1 MPKPPSTTTYA
12 YRVRID
18 GLMDDKVDQFFK
30 QYCQRWLLVHHETTT
45 ENPHY
50 HAYCETKYSQGNFS
64 NHIKRDLGVKG
75 GDYSNKKCDSDRM
88 IEYLSYLFNSK
99 KGNKSRVV
107 SYEGFSVLDVATYK
121 ANAEQIA
128 EEFQQRM
135 SATKKTQYDIVMIVL
150 ERMDPRQTCYPAIVY
165 DVVID
170 TLKAYHMV
178 ARPNHIKDIISCVM
192 AYSDDKDARDR
203 SKELTL
209 KYFQSINT

>member
-75 GDYSNKKCDSDRM
+75 GDYSNKKCDEDRR

-121 ANAEQIA
+121 SNAEQIA

-135 SATKKTQYDIVMIVL
+135 SATKKTQYDVVMLVL
-150 ERMDPRQTCYPAIVY
+150 ERIDHTMAHSPSYVY
-165 DVVID
+165 DFVID
-170 TLKAYHMV
+170 VLKANHMV
-178 ARPNHIKDIISCVM
+178 ARPNHVKDILSSVM
-192 AYSDDKDARDR
+192 AYSESRKAKDVA
-203 SKELTL
+203 KELTL
-209 KYFQSINT
+209 KYFMGYT